1 MLAPDEAREVRERLL
16 GVGDGRPFVRVAPAA
31 RAARKAD
38 EARRVGVRQTIPREA
53 LREVVGRVPR
63 LPLLPHRDVHHAV
76 AHRDGEGDGPRQR
89 DSAQATVKLRIVGVG
104 GTQTRLRIVH
114 EPREADRVPVAAID
128 VAAEAVGVGGLA
140 VDVVGISVPRR
151 IVRGRQEE
159 GKALGPGRLAG
170 PPVLGRRP
178 GEGEV
183 EGRSLREHVPRVEG
197 GVALLSTVIGEDE
210 VAVVVHIRDMS
221 RTPFRHIAP
230 PAQNPGLRVRPRL
243 QRRARTFQERL
254 PRNHERRA
262 VTERDLRRRAL
273 PARVGVPRRRVAGQ
287 AHRAREPL
295 GSLERRRD
303 ERARAREG
311 IGGIGGGALERR
323 AGGNL
328 DRAREVVGEPSR
340 EVRPHRARAR
350 HREGGVRAEVRRRG
364 ARIGAEF
371 DLAVKA
377 GKARRVDRKRAR
389 ADREHRA
396 RAARHRAS
404 ERGRLAGGERQRLAV
419 FQRERRAGGEV
430 EARERDALPEGVAAR
445 QVSRPA
451 EHLARQADGHAV
463 LPREFAV
470 EEIQC
475 VEAARKRARRPH
487 RLALGVLEPLLA
499 VQVDL
504 PEVVGVE
511 ARPDLLIL
519 RHQEERPRP
528 RHVGVLPLPGGGEP
542 DVGQRKG
549 LLLREDGE
557 DAVRLHRLVEPRPD
571 RLEVRVGRVRR
582 PDVLDLV
589 LGSPACEDE
598 DAVALGR
605 RTLHDARTRAG
616 GNRDGAERA
625 GGLPV
630 AVAREHR
637 LARRHDDAAR
647 METRRGAES
656 QGSRARL
663 FKGRSLV
670 HRHGERGGGGHVERE
685 VRPLALHAH
694 RAREVRRRGKRGRRG
709 KHGVIARAG
718 RGVPFPVRVRR
729 PLAVASRT
737 RPCRRHRGTG
747 AQRRRQHAYAL
758 DLHGNHPS
766 KLQISVSTMAIG

>member
-16 GVGDGRPFVRVAPAA
+16 GVGDGLPFVRVAPVA

-38 EARRVGVRQTIPREA
+38 EARRVGLQKPLAAEG

-76 AHRDGEGDGPRQR
+76 AHLDGEGDGPRKR
-89 DSAQATVKLRIVGVG
+89 DPAQAAAKLRIVGIG
-104 GTQTRLRIVH
+104 GTQTRRRIVH
-114 EPREADRVPVAAID
+114 EPREAERVPIAAID

-140 VDVVGISVPRR
+140 VAMLGIIVPRR

-159 GKALGPGRLAG
+159 RKALGPGLTHLAG

-178 GEGEV
+178 GEGKV

-197 GVALLSTVIGEDE
+197 GVALAAVVGEDE
-210 VAVVVHIRDMS
+210 VAVVVHMRDRP
-221 RTPFRHIAP
+221 RTPFRRIVP
-230 PAQNPGLRVRPRL
+230 PAQSPGLRVRPRL

-254 PRNHERRA
+254 PRNHEHRA
-262 VTERDLRRRAL
+262 AAERDLRRRAL
-273 PARVGVPRRRVAGQ
+273 PARVGAPRRRVAGQ

-311 IGGIGGGALERR
+311 MGGVGGGALERR

-328 DRAREVVGEPSR
+328 DRSREVVGEPSR

-350 HREGGVRAEVRRRG
+350 HREGGVRAEVRQRG

-377 GKARRVDRKRAR
+377 GKARRVGRKRAR

-396 RAARHRAS
+396 RAARHRAL

-445 QVSRPA
+445 QGSRPA

-463 LPREFAV
+463 APREFAE

-487 RLALGVLEPLLA
+487 RLALGALEPLLA

-504 PEVVGVE
+504 PVVVGVE

-528 RHVGVLPLPGGGEP
+528 RHVEVLPLPGGGEP
-542 DVGQRKG
+542 AVGQRKG

-582 PDVLDLV
+582 PDVLDLA

-685 VRPLALHAH
+685 VRPFALHAH

-709 KHGVIARAG
+709 K
-718 RGVPFPVRVRR
+718 
-729 PLAVASRT
+729 
-737 RPCRRHRGTG
+737 
-747 AQRRRQHAYAL
+747 
-758 DLHGNHPS
+758 
-766 KLQISVSTMAIG
+766 